1 MLLGQIVGAGSHKR
15 VLAAIAA
22 VWGPGLGLG
31 VVVQHWQGP
40 PLAQE
45 RQPQGLVGGVAWA

>member
-1 MLLGQIVGAGSHKR
+1 MLLGQIVGASGHRR
-15 VLAAIAA
+15 VVAAMAA

-31 VVVQHWQGP
+31 VVLQHWQGK

-45 RQPQGLVGGVAWA
+45 RQPQGLVGVVA